1 MKQIGKIL
9 GMESDV
15 LISWNSLAKMS
26 HSASPSLLHWLAE
39 RSQNHTIHVC
49 QFSHFKAS
57 FHEAKENRTNS
68 LYPGQA
74 VDRFVKRH
82 FSPESILFPTEISTQ
97 VYLKVRARLAY
108 DDLEIF
114 AYAAAITRDY
124 TYVCA
129 EAEEAETVRGLIPE
143 LRVALLEE
151 ILGDANPFES

>member
-1 MKQIGKIL
+1 
-9 GMESDV
+9 
-15 LISWNSLAKMS
+15 MS
-26 HSASPSLLHWLAE
+26 RSASPLLLQWLAE
-39 RSQNHTIHVC
+39 RSRNHSIHIC

-82 FSPESILFPTEISTQ
+82 FSPEAILFPTEISTQ
-97 VYLKVRARLAY
+97 VYLKIRARL
-108 DDLEIF
+108 DHEDFEIF

-124 TYVCA
+124 TYVCVD
-129 EAEEAETVRGLIPE
+129 AEEAETVRGLVPE
-143 LRVALLEE
+143 LRIALLEE